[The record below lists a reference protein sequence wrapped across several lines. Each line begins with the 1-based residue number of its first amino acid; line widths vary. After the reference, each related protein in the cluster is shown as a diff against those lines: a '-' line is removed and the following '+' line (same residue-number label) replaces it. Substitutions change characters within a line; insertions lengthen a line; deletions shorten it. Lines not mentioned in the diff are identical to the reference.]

1 MFRGATAFNQPLNTW
16 IVSSVTNMSDMFRD
30 ARAFNGDI
38 SKWDVCAVT
47 NMNGMFERATAFNQD
62 INTRIVTVNGNSY
75 TAWYVNAGTDKIRM
89 FVDSGLQYK
98 RPRWY

>member
-1 MFRGATAFNQPLNTW
+1 MKRLKRTWNVSVVTNMSFMFYGATAFN
-16 IVSSVTNMSDMFRD
+16 
-30 ARAFNGDI
+30 
-38 SKWDVCAVT
+38 K
-47 NMNGMFERATAFNQD
+47 D

-75 TAWYVNAGTDKIRM
+75 TAWYVNAGTIKIRM